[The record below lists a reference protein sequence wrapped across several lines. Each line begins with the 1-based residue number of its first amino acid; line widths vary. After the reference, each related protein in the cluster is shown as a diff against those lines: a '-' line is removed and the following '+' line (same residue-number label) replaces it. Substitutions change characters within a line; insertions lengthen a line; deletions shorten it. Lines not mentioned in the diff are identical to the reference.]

1 MEHSKSYSNDV
12 EEKFRMKIY
21 MENKNKIAKHNAR
34 YEKGLVSF
42 KLEMNHYGDMVSFY
56 FVFYFNVLS
65 KCIFTKNV
73 RE

>member
-1 MEHSKSYSNDV
+1 
-12 EEKFRMKIY
+12 MKIY

-56 FVFYFNVLS
+56 FVFYFNLLS
-65 KCIFTKNV
+65 KCIYTKNV
-73 RE
+73 WGIAI